1 MHEYVINLHIH
12 TRFSDG
18 TGTHKQVAQAA
29 IEAGLDAVI
38 ITDHNV
44 RVEGV
49 EGYLRKS
56 GRKMLVLIG
65 EEIHDQARQP
75 QKDHML
81 VLGVPHEMATHAD
94 QPQQLIDRVNQSGG
108 LSFIAHPVDPALR
121 LFHEPDISWESWE
134 VRNYTGIELW
144 NGLSELKQVIHN
156 GLDAVR
162 YGLFPDSV
170 AHGPHPAALQRWD
183 NLLAQGLR
191 VVAIGGSD
199 AHSLNIKVGFLKRII
214 FPYSF
219 HFEAINTHI
228 LTSEPL
234 TGNNFNTDRKLIY
247 QALAKG
253 HCFIGY
259 DLPAPTRGFRF
270 TAQTKQGVLSMGDQ
284 GEMREAVTLQV
295 RLPLPT
301 DCRLIQDGRVIKTW
315 KDQQV
320 GAHITRQPGVYRVE
334 VSIPFLGKQRGWI
347 YSNPIYLRPP
357 RTDRNSFL
365 GPQWSQTTLPDF

>member
-1 MHEYVINLHIH
+1 MHEYVINLHVH

-18 TGTHKQVAQAA
+18 TGTHKQVAEAA
-29 IEAGLDAVI
+29 MAAGLDAVI
-38 ITDHNV
+38 FTDHNV

-49 EGYLRKS
+49 EGYLRRD
-56 GRKMLVLIG
+56 GRKMLVLMG
-65 EEIHDQARQP
+65 EEIHDQARLP

-81 VLGVPHEMATHAD
+81 VLGVDHEMATHAEN
-94 QPQQLIDRVNQSGG
+94 PQQLIDRVNQAGG
-108 LSFIAHPVDPALR
+108 LSFIAHPVDPALP

-156 GLDAVR
+156 SLDAAR
-162 YGLFPDSV
+162 YGLFPDLV
-170 AHGPHPAALQRWD
+170 AHSPHPAALQRWD
-183 NLLAQGLR
+183 NLLAQGQR

-199 AHSLNIKVGFLKRII
+199 AHSLKIKVGFLRRDI

-219 HFEAINTHI
+219 HFQAINTHL

-234 TGNNFNTDRKLIY
+234 SGNNFNGDRKLVY
-247 QALAKG
+247 QALQRG

-259 DLPAPTRGFRF
+259 DLPASTRGFRF
-270 TAQTKQGVLSMGDQ
+270 TAQSKQGVLTMGDAA
-284 GEMREAVTLQV
+284 EMRGAVTLQV

-301 DCRLIQDGRVIKTW
+301 DCRLIRDGRVIKTW

-320 GAHITRQPGVYRVE
+320 GAHITKDPGVYRVE

-347 YSNPIYLRPP
+347 YSNPIYLIPP
-357 RTDRNSFL
+357 SSERNSFL

>member
-1 MHEYVINLHIH
+1 MHEYVINLHVH

-44 RVEGV
+44 RVEGI
-49 EGYLRKS
+49 EGYLRKD
-56 GRKMLVLIG
+56 GRKLLVLIG

-75 QKDHML
+75 QRDHML
-81 VLGVPHEMATHAD
+81 VLGVDHEMAIHAD
-94 QPQQLIDRVNQSGG
+94 PPQQLIDRVNQAGG
-108 LSFIAHPVDPALR
+108 LSFIAHPNDLALP
-121 LFHEPDISWESWE
+121 LIHEEGIPWENWDL
-134 VRNYTGIELW
+134 RNYTGIELW

-156 GLDAVR
+156 VLDAAR
-162 YGLFPDSV
+162 YGLNPHAV
-170 AHGPHPAALQRWD
+170 AHAPHPSTLQRWD
-183 NLLAQGLR
+183 NLLAQGQR

-199 AHSLNIKVGFLKRII
+199 AHSLNLKVGFLRRTI

-219 HFEAINTHI
+219 HFQAINTHV
-228 LTSEPL
+228 LTTESL
-234 TGNNFNTDRKLIY
+234 NGNNFNSDRKLIY
-247 QALAKG
+247 QALQNG

-270 TAQTKQGVLSMGDQ
+270 TAQGKQGVLTMGDQ
-284 GEMREAVTLQV
+284 GELRGAVTLQV
-295 RLPLPT
+295 RLPFPA

-315 KDQQV
+315 QEQQV
-320 GAHITRQPGVYRVE
+320 GAHITREPGVYRVE
-334 VSIPFLGKQRGWI
+334 ASIQFLGKQRGWI

-357 RTDRNSFL
+357 GTDRNSIM